1 MIRDYLI
8 DKTLLE
14 QLLDY
19 DPKTGTLI
27 WKVRDESFFF
37 NSTDCALWNSRYA
50 GKAAGGIDKRGA
62 ITLKIFDKS
71 LSAPRVIW
79 ILTYGNKPN
88 GRVKYKN
95 SIKTDLR
102 IDNLIFT

>member
-8 DKTLLE
+8 DRELLE

-19 DPKTGTLI
+19 DQHTGVLV

-37 NSTDCALWNSRYA
+37 TSTDCALWNSRYA

-79 ILTYGNKPN
+79 ILTYGNKPT
-88 GRVKYKN
+88 GRVRYKN
-95 SIKTDLR
+95 GIKTDLR
-102 IDNLIFT
+102 LNNLIFT

>member
-8 DKTLLE
+8 DKALLE

-19 DPKTGTLI
+19 NPDNGTLV
-27 WKVRDESFFF
+27 WKVRDKSFFF
-37 NSTDCALWNSRYA
+37 TDADCNNWNSRYA
-50 GKAAGGIDKRGA
+50 GKIAGGLDKRGA

-71 LSAPRVIW
+71 LSAPRIVW
-79 ILTYGNKPN
+79 ILTYGDKPS

-102 IDNLIFT
+102 LDNLTFI

>member
-8 DKTLLE
+8 DKELLE

-19 DPKTGTLI
+19 DQHKGALV
-27 WKVRDESFFF
+27 WKVRDESFFS
-37 NSTDCALWNSRYA
+37 NSTDCALWNARYA

-79 ILTYGNKPN
+79 ILTYGNKPT
-88 GRVKYKN
+88 GRVRYKN
-95 SIKTDLR
+95 SVKTDLR
-102 IDNLIFT
+102 LNNLTFT

>member
-8 DKTLLE
+8 DKQLLE

-19 DPKTGTLI
+19 DPDKGTLI
-27 WKVRDESFFF
+27 WKVRDSCFFF
-37 NSTDCALWNSRYA
+37 TDTDCNVWNSRYA

-62 ITLKIFDKS
+62 ITLKIFNKS
-71 LSAPRVIW
+71 LSAPRVVW
-79 ILTYGNKPN
+79 ILTYGDRPK

-102 IDNLIFT
+102 LSNLTFI